1 MSTRYYKNT
10 ADLGGGKCSSINR
23 RNPLKPQFTGRGEIV
38 DGRVDVDYLGTTYNV
53 NGPFN
58 VETDA
63 IELNGLDVDDS
74 QGWNWVSCRNR
85 YS

>member
-1 MSTRYYKNT
+1 M
-10 ADLGGGKCSSINR
+10 GGEVNAVLSIDG
-23 RNPLKPQFTGRGEIV
+23 NPLKPQFTGSGEIV
-38 DGRVDVDYLGTTYNV
+38 DGRVDVDYLGTNGNG

-63 IELNGLDVDDS
+63 IELNGLDVNDS
-74 QGWNWVSCRNR
+74 GWNWVSCRNR